1 MPAGPLRRPAG
12 RFFPQQLQTALFEK
26 IDSGLQSFILIGGFP
41 LNPSNPEHRP
51 YKAQHSRPRKKQS
64 RALKIAGILLLVVV
78 LLIGIAAA
86 GFYFYLDNQITEG
99 DAGTLTSDV
108 VSTEPELTGKVAH
121 YLVCGID
128 YDDDRDYGDIS
139 KAKTDVIL
147 YVSLDIA
154 GGEVNVLQIPRD
166 SYVGDTVPTGGTY
179 KLNNVYSHGEDSE
192 NPISNLAKVI
202 NDQYG
207 LPVDHYLTIDMASF
221 RYLLNLIGGIDMYIP
236 YEITLK
242 DKATGKEEL
251 LIEPGYQHINGDTAE
266 LILRNRNFS
275 LADYQRLETQ
285 QYFYLA
291 LYSAFRAY
299 PQDFIK
305 VIPSFIQY
313 FNTDM
318 SVTDLLMLANTAV
331 KIDSSSIGIVRA
343 PGGPITRDGQSC
355 YGINPENMAE
365 LLNKYFRPYS
375 DPMSAEE
382 LGMPKLTDADF
393 ALGQN
398 YEDLHSIGSLDPAA
412 TADADSGSTV
422 SDSAVSDSAA

>member
-1 MPAGPLRRPAG
+1 M
-12 RFFPQQLQTALFEK
+12 
-26 IDSGLQSFILIGGFP
+26 
-41 LNPSNPEHRP
+41 NPSNPEHRP
-51 YKAQHSRPRKKQS
+51 YKAQHSRPRKKQG

-108 VSTEPELTGKVAH
+108 VSTEPELTGKVVH

-291 LYSAFRAY
+291 LYSAFKAY

-318 SVTDLLMLANTAV
+318 SVTDLLMLANTAA

-393 ALGQN
+393 TLGQN

-412 TADADSGSTV
+412 TAGADSGSTV